1 MAQIVPVSLAATG
14 STGNNTHTGTHVGAE
29 ADAIEFRFI
38 VEAAG
43 ATPTVTFKVQ
53 GTNDDTSVS
62 DANAVW
68 TDIMYLPAGSD
79 TGASATQTATA
90 VGATVFFHDTPSGV
104 RFYRRFRLVTSA
116 NTNITYRCEA
126 RVLQARQ

>member
-1 MAQIVPVSLAATG
+1 MASIVPISLAGTG
-14 STGNNTHTGTHVGAE
+14 TTGNNTHNGAHAGSE
-29 ADAIEFRFI
+29 ADAVEFRFI

-53 GTNDDTSVS
+53 GTNDDTNVT

-68 TDIMYLPAGSD
+68 TDIPYIPAN
-79 TGASATQTATA
+79 TNTSAITTQTVTV
-90 VGATVFFHDTPSGV
+90 VGTTIFFLDINNGA
-104 RFYRRFRLVTSA
+104 RFFRRFRLVTTA

-126 RVLQARQ
+126 RVAQGK